1 MIREVETV
9 VGGSENNL
17 GEPLSKVQEMSNANG
32 PTGPHRKCGTR
43 EEEELCV
50 GDILK

>member
-9 VGGSENNL
+9 VGGYENNL
-17 GEPLSKVQEMSNANG
+17 GEPLSKVQEMSDANG
-32 PTGPHRKCGTR
+32 STGPHKKRGTR
-43 EEEELCV
+43 EEELCV